1 MAYFIFYLF
10 TFFMFHEMDAV
21 NHKDGRVID
30 FKNILLFLPFNLF
43 FPSLHRNKNKS
54 GEQKERN
61 EVIKEKN

>member
-30 FKNILLFLPFNLF
+30 FKNILLFLYLLIYSFLLCIEIKINLG
-43 FPSLHRNKNKS
+43 NKRRETK
-54 GEQKERN
+54 
-61 EVIKEKN
+61 